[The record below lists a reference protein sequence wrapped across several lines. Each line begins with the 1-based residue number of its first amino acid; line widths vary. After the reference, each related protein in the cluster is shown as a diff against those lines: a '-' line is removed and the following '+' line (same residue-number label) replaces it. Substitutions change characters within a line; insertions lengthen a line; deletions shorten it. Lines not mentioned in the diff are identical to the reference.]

1 MISVA
6 TKLEANDQ
14 EQVKLT
20 REFYQQRGLF
30 CIDVTWGTTILKTVY
45 LNIFNST
52 NRVWKQYSKLENSI
66 KTRFSKQFDHAG
78 IHTVIF
84 ENYRSSEIIT
94 IKNCSNT
101 CKASLLFKN
110 CIENFLIPNQM
121 EIFKWYM
128 GKKDLS
134 SLDANY

>member
-30 CIDVTWGTTILKTVY
+30 CIDVTWGTTTLKTVY
-45 LNIFNST
+45 LNVFNST
-52 NRVWKQYSKLENSI
+52 NRVWKQYSKLENTI
-66 KTRFSKQFDHAG
+66 KTRFSKQFYHAG

-101 CKASLLFKN
+101 RKASLLFKN
-110 CIENFLIPNQM
+110 CIENLLIPNQM